1 MPFPITA
8 HPVRAY
14 LLSASCLRMRAQH
27 HMRACDAETVILAT
41 ADAEREIKTETERY
55 THAPRG
61 SAIMAF
67 DRRETRV

>member
-1 MPFPITA
+1 
-8 HPVRAY
+8 
-14 LLSASCLRMRAQH
+14 
-27 HMRACDAETVILAT
+27 MRACDAETVILAT
-41 ADAEREIKTETERY
+41 ADAEREIKTERY

>member
-27 HMRACDAETVILAT
+27 HMRTCDAETVILAT
-41 ADAEREIKTETERY
+41 VDAEREIKTERY